1 MLLLVI
7 KDESKSN
14 ISCELKLNLVTTVI
28 IKIL

>member
-7 KDESKSN
+7 KGESKSN
-14 ISCELKLNLVTTVI
+14 ISYELKLNLVTTVI

>member
-7 KDESKSN
+7 KGESKSN